1 MIIENNKKEI
11 KFLKSLGFKKDG
23 FDDGSSFWYTKK
35 IKHFILGKCLI
46 HVQDFQGE
54 AIISVDTKDKD
65 ENRFYVSIT
74 ENIPYDRE
82 NLLKV
87 LGFLI

>member
-1 MIIENNKKEI
+1 MEIEYNKKERN
-11 KFLKSLGFKKDG
+11 FLKSLGFKKKN
-23 FDDGSSFWYTKK
+23 FDDGSGLWYTRK
-35 IKHFILGKCLI
+35 IENFILGKCLV

-54 AIISVDTKDKD
+54 AIISIDTKDKD
-65 ENRFYVSIT
+65 ENRFNVQIC

-87 LGFLI
+87 IGFLL